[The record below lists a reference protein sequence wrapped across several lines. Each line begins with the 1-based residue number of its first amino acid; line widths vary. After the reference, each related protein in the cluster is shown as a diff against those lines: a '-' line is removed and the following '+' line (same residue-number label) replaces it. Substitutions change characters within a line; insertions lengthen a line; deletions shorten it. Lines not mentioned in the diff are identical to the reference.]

1 MRRKRIQA
9 IWRRKPRRKVR
20 WRKKR
25 RQRKSV
31 LRENSTKAS
40 TAKPVTSS
48 PKPPSVSNRR
58 PNTSSNVS
66 GNVIFVVLHS
76 YIPLCLW
83 SRTEKKNRK
92 NTCLIIPCPKSQGVS
107 EHVSKQGE
115 AIKRVSGASEWKNGK
130 VSGPVLQ
137 SVFLVVLD
145 YSAIWSL
152 SFFIPTSVRP

>member
-83 SRTEKKNRK
+83 SRTEKKKQKKYLSNHSLSKEPGSER
-92 NTCLIIPCPKSQGVS
+92 TCEQAGGSNQT
-107 EHVSKQGE
+107 
-115 AIKRVSGASEWKNGK
+115 SEWCERMKERK
-130 VSGPVLQ
+130 SEWP
-137 SVFLVVLD
+137 S
-145 YSAIWSL
+145 
-152 SFFIPTSVRP
+152 TSVCILGCSGL